1 MCTSSRVGTCRCAV
15 APAAL
20 PCGLVRLAVGPSGC
34 GGLGATG
41 TATLLLLLLF
51 MGVRAQL
58 LRRPRAGAA
67 A

>member
-1 MCTSSRVGTCRCAV
+1 MCTSSHVGTCGCAI

-41 TATLLLLLLF
+41 TAILLRLLLSVR
-51 MGVRAQL
+51 VRAQL
-58 LRRPRAGAA
+58 PRRPRAGAA